1 MPLLKMLLRSH
12 CNVIVIPSTAAA
24 LVVVVAALVVVVA
37 AIVVV
42 AALLDGLLNHLP
54 ICPLLGAL
62 DAQPLALCPITSAQ
76 PLMRSSV
83 IGTTNAALPMP
94 TAHLP
99 SPLLLWVV
107 GLVGSAL

>member
-1 MPLLKMLLRSH
+1 MLLRSH

-42 AALLDGLLNHLP
+42 AALLDGLLNDK
-54 ICPLLGAL
+54 LLGAL
-62 DAQPLALCPITSAQ
+62 EAQPLAICPIIRDQ